1 MLIISSCSNTNPHQ
15 FTYFK
20 DVPDTATYFEISDT
34 AFMEPAIK
42 PDDVLLINISSP
54 NPEATTFLQRLVLRL
69 RLLQIPARL
78 LPRLILTALI

>member
-1 MLIISSCSNTNPHQ
+1 
-15 FTYFK
+15 
-20 DVPDTATYFEISDT
+20 
-34 AFMEPAIK
+34 MEPAIK
-42 PDDVLLINISSP
+42 PDDVLLINISSS